1 MQAEQRTEYRAV
13 RRAGELRAA
22 AGHAARD
29 LFDVP

>member
-1 MQAEQRTEYRAV
+1 MAGRRTEHRAV
-13 RRAGELRAA
+13 RRAGEFHAA